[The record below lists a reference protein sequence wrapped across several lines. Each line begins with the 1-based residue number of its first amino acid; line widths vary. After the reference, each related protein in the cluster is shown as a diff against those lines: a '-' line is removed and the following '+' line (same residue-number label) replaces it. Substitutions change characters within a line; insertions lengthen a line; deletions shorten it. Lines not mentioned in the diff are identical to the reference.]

1 MAEGLGRCKV
11 SVLLRAVGKWRMEWK
26 AQEGFCCLSAC
37 FVLGPFGPVNVPLT
51 SLFDFVSPS
60 HCESFF
66 LWYISTTKKHHRT
79 SKVEVVASAD
89 FHAEEQVIDST
100 ASGAS

>member
-1 MAEGLGRCKV
+1 V
-11 SVLLRAVGKWRMEWK
+11 
-26 AQEGFCCLSAC
+26 CC
-37 FVLGPFGPVNVPLT
+37 
-51 SLFDFVSPS
+51 
-60 HCESFF
+60 CESFF

-100 ASGAS
+100 ASGAR